1 VACALIC
8 FLVRALAALNLQ
20 HRLTRNPPPYAR
32 GWLVPIKD
40 LRQAAIWLLAF
51 MGNHIEW
58 RGERMHLR
66 RDGTLVRG

>member
-1 VACALIC
+1 MLT
-8 FLVRALAALNLQ
+8 ALNLQ

-40 LRQAAIWLLAF
+40 LLQAAIWLLAF
-51 MGNHIEW
+51 LGNRIEW
-58 RGERMHLR
+58 RGQRMRLR